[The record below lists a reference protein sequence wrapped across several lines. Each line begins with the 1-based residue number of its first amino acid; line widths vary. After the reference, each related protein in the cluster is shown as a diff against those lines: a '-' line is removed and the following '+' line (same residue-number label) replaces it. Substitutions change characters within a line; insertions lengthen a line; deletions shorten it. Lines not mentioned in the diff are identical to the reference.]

1 MSISDTNKAQRYAS
15 VAEVAAAQAKLY
27 ADKLANAPD
36 YAEQAAASAAAAASS
51 ALVAVSAESVVNNL
65 AISASES
72 ATQAAA
78 SAAEAGN
85 AASAAIGQCVRV
97 PEGELISELPD
108 SFSRQNTV
116 VTFVDDGSL
125 YAKPISDFATLDEN
139 GKIPVSQ
146 IPAIALTEPFV
157 VSSQAEMLAL
167 DAQVGDIAKRT
178 DLGYSFCLAAA
189 PASSLSNWVQL
200 ADDVL
205 SQLGQ
210 SSGAGMVGALDES
223 SSPST
228 VQAELNKRP
237 SLSKL
242 AQATSAA
249 LIGVSSGGNVQSEL
263 DLKAS
268 KTYVDSQVAGLVTK
282 ASLQGNLIFATAD
295 AGIPNDGSDVST
307 QVSTFLNANK
317 GKFIVFDSGTYQFA
331 GVVLSGTGWEGT
343 TIYFKGKHLLKPD
356 TTGTNTPGYG
366 GFIGLVITKTV
377 NDLTLYYRGDGNR
390 ALQYDRQHIFNVAIY
405 GATNI
410 NIPYFKA
417 DEIMGDGCYVISED
431 QTSGSSQNATNIN
444 FGVVEGKNSVIGGR
458 NLISIVSCN
467 RGTIGSLISENIG
480 GIVGGVLQPGGLD
493 IEPNNL
499 PGCLVRDFV
508 VTSATSVGAG
518 GVYLVTDW
526 TANPKKIQNCHVLKA
541 IVRGGQKV
549 RMYGTEQSSMV
560 AECTGTSDGFGMEG
574 CTNSSIT
581 VRTIGC
587 AIGGIFGTQSPNYDC
602 KVNLT
607 ARAISNAGMI
617 SGGSYRCDFE
627 LDFDNWVTGGTANF
641 IGLWFRDL
649 NSKGGLEQQSN
660 RFKIRIPKT
669 ANVLR
674 AIQYTAGSF
683 PINFY
688 GDNILHSSIF
698 TDWPTFDVITGAAG
712 QYLIKE
718 GKMPFLTMANGVPGN
733 GTWKQGDFVYYANP
747 STTNKF
753 LGFYRITTGSG
764 NVNGTDWGTVAFA

>member
-1 MSISDTNKAQRYAS
+1 MSISDTSKAQRYAS

-27 ADKLANAPD
+27 ADKLEHAPD
-36 YAEQAAASAAAAASS
+36 YAEQSAASAAAAASS

-108 SFSRQNTV
+108 SSSRQNTV

-200 ADDVL
+200 TDDVL

-223 SSPST
+223 SAPST

-263 DLKAS
+263 DLKTS

-343 TIYFKGKHLLKPD
+343 TIYFKGKHLMKPD

-366 GFIGLVITKTV
+366 AFIGIVIPKDV
-377 NDLTLYYRGDGNR
+377 NGINLFYKGDGNR
-390 ALQYDRQHIFNVAIY
+390 TLQYDREHIFNVAVL

-410 NIPYFKA
+410 SIPQFECN
-417 DEIMGDGCYVISED
+417 EIRGDGLYVNLPD
-431 QTSGSSQNATNIN
+431 QNTASNFPTNIMIGN
-444 FGVVEGKNSVIGGR
+444 AYGKNSSQDGR
-458 NLISIVSCN
+458 NLVSIVSCL
-467 RGTIGSLISENIG
+467 GGSVTNFRSENIG
-480 GIVGGVLQPGGLD
+480 GTVGGVTQPGGID
-493 IEPNNL
+493 IEPNANTA
-499 PGCLVRDFV
+499 CLIRDFTV
-508 VTSATSVGAG
+508 HNAEVINAGLVGIG
-518 GVYLVTDW
+518 FMSDPSL
-526 TANPKKIQNCHVLKA
+526 PPKIQNCHILNAV
-541 IVRGGQKV
+541 IRGTGAP
-549 RMYGTEQSSMV
+549 RMYGTIGCSIKLDSIGLNNNGLMVEGAQNSSATLNINGCYNGVMV
-560 AECTGTSDGFGMEG
+560 GTFTA
-574 CTNSSIT
+574 CTNCTITAFVSNVRNAGAVVAQAESCRINIT
-581 VRTIGC
+581 VSGFSDPAGNNIGVWLRNLNELASC
-587 AIGGIFGTQSPNYDC
+587 VHRSNFYQVICPNPTNTKKAMDLFTSANPITFLG
-602 KVNLT
+602 VSVI
-607 ARAISNAGMI
+607 RES
-617 SGGSYRCDFE
+617 
-627 LDFDNWVTGGTANF
+627 NF
-641 IGLWFRDL
+641 IGF
-649 NSKGGLEQQSN
+649 SN
-660 RFKIRIPKT
+660 YT
-669 ANVLR
+669 NVL
-674 AIQYTAGSF
+674 
-683 PINFY
+683 
-688 GDNILHSSIF
+688 
-698 TDWPTFDVITGAAG
+698 GAAG
-712 QYLIKE
+712 RYLAKE
-718 GKMPFLTMANGVPGN
+718 GRMPGLTDANGVPSD
-733 GTWKQGDFVYYANP
+733 GTWKKSDFVFYNNP

-753 LGFYRITTGSG
+753 YGFYRITDGSG
-764 NVNGTDWGTVAFA
+764 NVNGTDWGTVSFS